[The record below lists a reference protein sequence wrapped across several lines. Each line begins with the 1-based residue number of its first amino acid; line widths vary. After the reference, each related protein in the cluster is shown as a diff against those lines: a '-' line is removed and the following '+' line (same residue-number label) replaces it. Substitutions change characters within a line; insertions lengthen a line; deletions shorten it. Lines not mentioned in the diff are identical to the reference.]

1 MSTETRTLSSTLT
14 GVTSYAGGGKP
25 SFGTVTRAYRH
36 ETITGY
42 RGPRHKGWNKCTHQK
57 IVMERK
63 GYNLRLKYQT
73 FSSNI
78 GPSAVAQTGTPYL
91 TAQVGVSLSRAD
103 SAAML
108 SELLGEIP
116 PVVSVPNMIL
126 ELPSTLMLWKNLHRP
141 LMALFRDKGVRR
153 RWKNGS
159 NALLSQ
165 QFGLFPLIGDIK
177 KLISSKRT
185 VHTALQQILREQS
198 SGVSRI
204 SRRLPASAVS
214 GSISGNHLSNEGYAL
229 EQSDPFATGCLIA
242 KRRIRRYLD
251 CSDSAIASAM
261 AQALYGW
268 NRPLSTLLEATPY
281 SFIAGW
287 FLPVGDYLA
296 GLEKSVFSDRMEL
309 VDLGWTAKAR
319 LTCSITRT
327 LRDAYDTKA
336 TASCGSAYAECFRRG
351 SGLPTA
357 TYLDDLTIPGIKQL
371 TLGTA
376 LAFQRYA

>member
-14 GVTSYAGGGKP
+14 GVTSYSGGGAP
-25 SFGTVTRAYRH
+25 SYGTVTRAYRH

-42 RGPRHKGWNKCTHQK
+42 RGPRHMGWNKCAHQK
-57 IVMERK
+57 IVIERK
-63 GYNLRLKYQT
+63 GYVLPLKYQT
-73 FSSNI
+73 VSSNI
-78 GPSAVAQTGTPYL
+78 GPSAVYQEGTPYL

-108 SELLGEIP
+108 SEILGEIP

-126 ELPSTLMLWKNLHRP
+126 ELPSTLALWKDLHRP

-159 NALLSQ
+159 DALLSQ

-185 VHTALQQILREQS
+185 VHTALQQILKEQS

-214 GSISGNHLSNEGYAL
+214 GSISGNRLSNEGYEL
-229 EQSDPFATGCLIA
+229 VQSDPFATGCLIA

-251 CSDSAIASAM
+251 CSDPAIASAM

-268 NRPLSTLLEATPY
+268 NRPLSTLWEATPY
-281 SFIAGW
+281 SFVADW

-296 GLEKSVFSDRMEL
+296 GLEKSVFGDRMEL

-327 LRDAYDTKA
+327 LRDAYGSKA
-336 TASCGSAYAECFRRG
+336 TASCGSAYAECFQRG
-351 SGLPTA
+351 SGLPIA

-371 TLGTA
+371 TLGSA
-376 LAFQRYA
+376 LAFQRFA